1 MHVNPQL
8 AAIAQLPLQP
18 DVVVGDPFIG
28 IELRHQRWIDS
39 VDLAIDGLIAAPEH
53 RIALKAAQSHTI
65 EPAIGLALSPCQQ
78 MMGGS
83 A

>member
-1 MHVNPQL
+1 MHVDPYP
-8 AAIAQLPLQP
+8 ASIAKLLVQP
-18 DVVVGDPFIG
+18 DVVVRDAFIG

-39 VDLAIDGLIAAPEH
+39 VHLAVDGLIAAPEH
-53 RIALKAAQSHTI
+53 RIALGAAQQHALQ
-65 EPAIGLALSPCQQ
+65 PAIGLALSPRQQ

>member
-1 MHVNPQL
+1 MHVNPRL
-8 AAIAQLPLQP
+8 AAIAQLPLPP
-18 DVVVGDPFIG
+18 DVVVGDAFIG

-39 VDLAIDGLIAAPEH
+39 VDLAIDGLSAAPEH
-53 RIALKAAQSHTI
+53 WIALCTSQLHAIQ
-65 EPAIGLALSPCQQ
+65 PAIGLALSPRQQ